1 MFKTK
6 TFYFAFL
13 FINKKQLIFINM
25 SLGYN
30 YLFLEKIVIVFGGG
44 LRSSSIPLSQLKIK
58 NLCIIYSISKKKKN

>member
-1 MFKTK
+1 
-6 TFYFAFL
+6 
-13 FINKKQLIFINM
+13 M